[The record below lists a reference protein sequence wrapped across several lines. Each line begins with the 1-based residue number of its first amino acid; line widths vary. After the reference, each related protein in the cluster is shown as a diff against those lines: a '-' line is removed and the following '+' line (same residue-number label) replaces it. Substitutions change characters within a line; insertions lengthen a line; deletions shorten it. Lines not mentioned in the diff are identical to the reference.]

1 MTITST
7 AVRVLLT
14 LLAAT
19 FAHAATAQTL
29 SSRMPATAETKYFIG
44 GEGGAQAVNS
54 AGGLV
59 GGLVGLHL
67 SPRTDLFGEA
77 IYLQDV
83 ATRRRV
89 ELASNVAGYL
99 TQTQG
104 KAATGTVSIPAM
116 VISGGVRH
124 FLSSSPNVRPY
135 VIAQAGLSRTALRP
149 SFVLGGA
156 DVTTSLGQYGIT
168 LGADL
173 AGTAV
178 KPAFGAGVGFMV
190 AKGVW
195 YIDPSVRLLSVE
207 FSGQRAA
214 VVTAAVGIGRRF

>member
-1 MTITST
+1 MTMTSK

-14 LLAAT
+14 LVTTA
-19 FAHAATAQTL
+19 FAHVATAQTVT
-29 SSRMPATAETKYFIG
+29 SRVAAPADTKYFIG
-44 GEGGAQAVNS
+44 GVGGLQAVQS
-54 AGGLV
+54 AGGLA

-67 SPRTDLFGEA
+67 SPRADVFGEA

-104 KAATGTVSIPAM
+104 KTATGTVSIPALM
-116 VISGGVRH
+116 ISGGVRY

-135 VIAQAGLSRTALRP
+135 VIAQAGLARTALRP
-149 SFVLGGA
+149 NFVLSGA
-156 DVTTSLGQYGIT
+156 DVTTSLGQYGVT

-173 AGTAV
+173 SGTGV
-178 KPAFGAGVGFMV
+178 KPAFGAGIGFMMG
-190 AKGVW
+190 KGVW
-195 YIDPSVRLLSVE
+195 YIDPAVRVLSVE